1 MTQHLRSGD
10 FTLCKAAL
18 LAGLIVI
25 GQLAV
30 SLRDSEVDG
39 DETYETAT
47 LYVPV
52 QQTVTR

>member
-52 QQTVTR
+52 QQAVTR